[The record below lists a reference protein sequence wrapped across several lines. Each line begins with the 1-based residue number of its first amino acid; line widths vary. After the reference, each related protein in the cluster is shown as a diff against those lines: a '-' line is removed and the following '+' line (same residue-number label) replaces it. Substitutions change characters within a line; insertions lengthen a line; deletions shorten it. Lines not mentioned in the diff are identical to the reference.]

1 MKRILPLLGVLI
13 LAFGIVYY
21 LNIQNQKSKA
31 KVRYLI
37 TYGDKEVT
45 PMGDTLFHAVG
56 PFSFVNQ
63 LGDTITEKNVE
74 NTNYVVEYFFT
85 TCHSICPI
93 MNKNM
98 MKVAEKIKGDN
109 SFKIL
114 SHTVKPEQDSVP
126 AMLAYAKAHNADNS
140 QWYFLTGDKQQLYD
154 MARESY
160 LLNTD
165 TTITQPIEDDFIHTQ
180 LFVLVDKNHNLRGFY
195 DGTSASEVDKLISDI
210 DLLKKEQEEN
220 KGK

>member
-1 MKRILPLLGVLI
+1 MKRFLPLLGILI
-13 LAFGIVYY
+13 VAFSAAYY
-21 LNIQNQKSKA
+21 INLQNQKSRAKA
-31 KVRYLI
+31 RYLI

-45 PMGDTLFHAVG
+45 PMGDTLFHTVG
-56 PFSFVNQ
+56 AFNFVNQ
-63 LGDTITEKNVE
+63 LGDTITEKSVA

-109 SFKIL
+109 GFKIL

-126 AMLAYAKAHNADNS
+126 AMLAYANAHNADHN
-140 QWYFLTGDKQQLYD
+140 QWYFLTGDKKQLYAL
-154 MARESY
+154 ARDGY

-180 LFVLVDKNHNLRGFY
+180 LFVLVDKSRNLRGFY
-195 DGTSASEVDKLISDI
+195 DGTSEAEVAKLITDI

>member
-1 MKRILPLLGVLI
+1 MKRFLPLLGILI
-13 LAFGIVYY
+13 AAFCVVYY
-21 LNIQNQKSKA
+21 INLQNLKSKD

-45 PMGDTLFHAVG
+45 PMGDTIFHTVG
-56 PFSFVNQ
+56 KFDFVNQ
-63 LGDTITEKNVE
+63 LGDTITEKSVE

-126 AMLAYAKAHNADNS
+126 AMLAYAKARNADNK
-140 QWYFLTGDKQQLYD
+140 QWYFLTGSKRQLYD
-154 MARESY
+154 MARYSY

-180 LFVLVDKNHNLRGFY
+180 LFVLVDKERHLRGFY
-195 DGTSASEVDKLISDI
+195 DGTSEAEVAKLITDI